1 MMMDLVVFFFKH
13 ALITLYNNE
22 DEEIL
27 NIEMVTTAVGSN
39 TKVLKFPTIYILGDL

>member
-27 NIEMVTTAVGSN
+27 NIEMVTATVGSN
-39 TKVLKFPTIYILGDL
+39 TKGVKFPTVYLLGDL